1 MNTTRYRAEWEAFKA
16 DTRRHAITVVKDDG
30 LYRHI
35 IMSTPGTFA
44 WRWEVTTWP
53 GSLAIRGDIGMP
65 LVFTREPDMFEFFA
79 TGTYDD
85 GAPRISPLYW
95 AEKTGMSHVLEEEYS
110 ETEFR
115 RQVARMLGDAVD
127 DATGYG
133 TEGDGWERDLAAAC
147 AVLHLWEDMDFTDP
161 AFEHTAR
168 EWAMGHT
175 DLLGDD
181 FYQKREF
188 NGLKTHFIFT
198 CFALA
203 MTVAAYRDH
212 KAKEVDQ

>member
-1 MNTTRYRAEWEAFKA
+1 MTATKYHAEWETFKA

-44 WRWEVTTWP
+44 WRWEVITWP

-85 GAPRISPLYW
+85 GYPMINPSYW
-95 AEKTGMSHVLEEEYS
+95 AEKTGMSRALEEEYS

-115 RQVARMLGDAVD
+115 RQVARMLGNAVD

-133 TEGDGWERDLAAAC
+133 SEDDGWELDLAAAC
-147 AVLHLWEDMDFTDP
+147 AVLHLWEDMDFADL
-161 AFEHTAR
+161 AFEHPAR
-168 EWAMGHT
+168 EWAMDYT

-181 FYQKREF
+181 FCWEMEF
-188 NGLKTHFIFT
+188 NALKTHFIFT

-212 KAKEVDQ
+212 KAKGADQ